1 MTTDEILDA
10 LRYKSEGT
18 DLDFKQAQYRFAKA
32 SENDK
37 AELLKDVVAI
47 ANAWRDGTGYILVG
61 FKDSSPHPAEIV
73 GITEHLDDA
82 SIQQFV
88 HSKVKPNLDFRYEE
102 RIYEGKAVGIITIP
116 KQKRPFYLANAY
128 GALKSNVVY
137 VRRGSSTDEAE
148 PPEIAKMVAAD
159 VGRGNAKVELS
170 ILNAANESLPDEVA
184 LRFLKFETMPDYSNR
199 NSDYPYGFSAPSLMR
214 DNRDYWREVAE
225 YLRTHLSLI
234 GMQFALTNRSDFAL
248 SNAKLEIS
256 IHAEDGQEIKLMA
269 GDDLP
274 EEPQYEWNPAA
285 GIRSFAEA
293 MSRHGRFVIDEADV
307 VPICHARFGTLLPG
321 ETARAIDFLAVLP
334 SMPGRIRISIRVLA
348 AELAVP
354 IVHERFM
361 QVTGSLEEHG
371 FDGLQSLMAGVAQA
385 GD

>member
-18 DLDFKQAQYRFAKA
+18 DVDFKQAQYRFVKA

-37 AELLKDVVAI
+37 AELLKDIVAM
-47 ANAWRDGTGYILVG
+47 ANSWKDGAGYILVG
-61 FKDSSPHPAEIV
+61 FKDNSPRRAAVV

-88 HSKVKPNLDFRYEE
+88 NSKVKPKLGFRYEE

-170 ILNAANESLPDEVA
+170 ILDAANESLPDEMS
-184 LRFLKFETMPDYSNR
+184 LRFLQFEAMPDYRSRHSN
-199 NSDYPYGFSAPSLMR
+199 SPYGFSVASLMR
-214 DNRDYWREVAE
+214 ENRDYWRDMAE
-225 YLRTHLSLI
+225 YLKTHLSMI
-234 GMQFALTNRSDFAL
+234 GMQFELTNRSDFAL

-256 IHAEDGQEIKLMA
+256 IHAEDRQEIKLMA

-274 EEPQYEWNPAA
+274 GKPQHEWNPMT
-285 GIRSFAEA
+285 GVRSFAEV
-293 MSRHGRFVIDEADV
+293 MSRHERFVIEDAGVE
-307 VPICHARFGTLLPG
+307 PICHVRFGTLLPG
-321 ETARAIDFLAVLP
+321 ETARAIDLLAVLP
-334 SMPGRIRISIRVLA
+334 SMPGRIQISIRVLA
-348 AELAVP
+348 AELAAP

-361 QVTGSLEEHG
+361 QVTGPLEEHD
-371 FDGLQSLMAGVAQA
+371 FDGLQRLMAGVA
-385 GD
+385 

>member
-1 MTTDEILDA
+1 VRI
-10 LRYKSEGT
+10 
-18 DLDFKQAQYRFAKA
+18 
-32 SENDK
+32 DK
-37 AELLKDVVAI
+37 AELLKDIIAM

-61 FKDSSPHPAEIV
+61 FKDNSPHRAAIV
-73 GITEHLDDA
+73 GIREHLDDA

-88 HSKVKPNLDFRYEE
+88 NSKVKPKLGFRYEE

-148 PPEIAKMVAAD
+148 PPEIAKMIAAD

-170 ILNAANESLPDEVA
+170 ILDAANESLPDEMS
-184 LRFLKFETMPDYSNR
+184 LRFLQFETMPDYRSR
-199 NSDYPYGFSAPSLMR
+199 NSDSPYGFSVASLMR
-214 DNRDYWREVAE
+214 ENQDYWRDVAE
-225 YLRTHLSLI
+225 YLKTHLSMI
-234 GMQFALTNRSDFAL
+234 GMQFELTNRSDFAL

-256 IHAEDGQEIKLMA
+256 IHAEDRQEIKLMA

-274 EEPQYEWNPAA
+274 EKPQHEWNPMT
-285 GIRSFAEA
+285 GVRSFAEV
-293 MSRHGRFVIDEADV
+293 MSRHERFVIEDAGVE
-307 VPICHARFGTLLPG
+307 PICHVRFGTLLPG

-334 SMPGRIRISIRVLA
+334 SMPGRIQISIRVLA
-348 AELAVP
+348 AELAAP

-361 QVTGSLEEHG
+361 QVTGPLEEHD
-371 FDGLQSLMAGVAQA
+371 FDGLQRLMAGVA
-385 GD
+385 